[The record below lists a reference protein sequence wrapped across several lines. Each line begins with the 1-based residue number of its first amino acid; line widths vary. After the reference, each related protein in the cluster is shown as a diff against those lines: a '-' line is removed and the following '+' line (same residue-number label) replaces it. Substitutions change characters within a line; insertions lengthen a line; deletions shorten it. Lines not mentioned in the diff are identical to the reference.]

1 MCMGSPSPV
10 PAPKVEAP
18 PPAPPQPQKTAQT
31 VQKATK
37 VQNQETQDKS
47 KGLTLKDLI
56 IPLDTKIGGVNGGA
70 AKIPK

>member
-1 MCMGSPSPV
+1 
-10 PAPKVEAP
+10 
-18 PPAPPQPQKTAQT
+18 
-31 VQKATK
+31 
-37 VQNQETQDKS
+37 VQNQETQDKA